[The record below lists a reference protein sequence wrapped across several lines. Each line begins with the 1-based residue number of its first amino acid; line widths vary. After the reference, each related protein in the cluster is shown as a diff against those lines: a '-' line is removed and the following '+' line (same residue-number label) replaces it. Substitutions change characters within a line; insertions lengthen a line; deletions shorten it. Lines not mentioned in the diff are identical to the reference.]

1 MPTTFLK
8 PDVLSLLVCD
18 QILIDRLTGKTSLIG
33 MFSTIGAPQYP
44 VRHPQLCVFASLT
57 DGRGPTPLELTIVDS
72 EDARPP
78 IVSGT
83 ATVEFKDPRA
93 VACLNLHF
101 NGLVF
106 PEPGGYRVQLKC
118 HGELLREARL
128 YLSRV
133 RRLRRGEGPAK
144 PQGPK

>member
-1 MPTTFLK
+1 MEHPQQ

-33 MFSTIGAPQYP
+33 MFSNIAAPNFP
-44 VRHPQLCVFASLT
+44 VRHPQLCVFASMT
-57 DGRGPTPLELTIVDS
+57 DGRGKVPVEIAIVDA

-78 IVSGT
+78 IVAGT
-83 ATVEFKDPRA
+83 ASLEFKDPRA

-106 PEPGGYRVQLKC
+106 PEPGEYRVQLKC
-118 HGELLREARL
+118 YGELLREARL
-128 YLSRV
+128 YLARV
-133 RRLRRGEGPAK
+133 RPRRPRSEA
-144 PQGPK
+144 